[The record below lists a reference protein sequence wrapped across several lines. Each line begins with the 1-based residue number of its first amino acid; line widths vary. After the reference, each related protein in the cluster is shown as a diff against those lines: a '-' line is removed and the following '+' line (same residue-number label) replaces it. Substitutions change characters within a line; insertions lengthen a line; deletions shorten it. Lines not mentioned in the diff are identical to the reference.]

1 MNHATIDFETKSK
14 VDIKKA
20 GGWRYSEDPST
31 DVLCLKFRLPG
42 SDVMGHWDPQF
53 ESLESDPLEP
63 LKPLFEWI
71 QKGGL
76 VEAHNAQFEE
86 AIWQNVMVK
95 KYGCPN
101 VRPSQWRCSASKA
114 AALALPR
121 SLEEVGGALQLP
133 IEKDMEGRRLMLK
146 MSKPKKPL
154 KADKEYWLADPD
166 IRLLDDKITFV
177 HDPSGEEF
185 VLWNED
191 PKDMIRLFEYCTRD
205 VETEEVAS
213 EAMLD
218 LSPDELKIWQLD
230 QEINRRGIFCD
241 VPLIEKSLK
250 FIERYSKILTKEL
263 QEVTN
268 GEIQTSG
275 QVKKILAWLESEG
288 VFGMDSLAKDKI
300 EEALGWDFLS
310 PNARRVLE
318 IRQLLALTSPKKLK
332 AMLTMAGAD
341 HRIRGTLMYHG
352 ASTGRWSG
360 KGIQPQNLPRGT
372 VKDVDSCIKALENDS
387 YEDFAH
393 KYPDVLGAVSSC
405 IRGMLRA
412 PEGKK
417 LYCADFS
424 SIESRALF
432 WLADDVGGLEIY
444 HTHGKVY
451 ESMAADIY
459 NVKMEDI
466 QKGSF
471 ERQLGK
477 QAILGCGYQMGWKTF
492 IDTCAGYGIAIT
504 EDQSKMAV
512 TAYRTK
518 FKRVKEF
525 WYEAEAAAIEAV
537 LKPGKVI
544 QNGKVCW
551 KKVGKYLFCKLPSG
565 RKIAYYDPQIRRGET
580 PWGDPKDLLTFM
592 GVDSKIRKWTRQ
604 KTYGGKLVE
613 NITQAVA
620 RDFMAAAMLREE
632 EAGYEIILTVHD
644 ELLCESDENFGSL
657 EEFEN
662 LMAIVPDWGKGC
674 PIEVEGWEGKRFKK

>member
-31 DVLCLKFRLPG
+31 DVLVLKFRIPG
-42 SDVMGHWDPQF
+42 SEIMGHWDPVF
-53 ESLESDPLEP
+53 ETLEEDPLEP

-71 QKGGL
+71 ENGGL
-76 VEAHNAQFEE
+76 IEAHNAQFEE

-121 SLEEVGGALQLP
+121 SLEEVGKALHLP

-154 KADKEYWLADPD
+154 KADKEKWLSDPD
-166 IRLLDDKITFV
+166 IRLLDDKMTFY
-177 HDPSGEEF
+177 HDPSGEEIT
-185 VLWNED
+185 LWNEE
-191 PKDMIRLFEYCTRD
+191 PKDMLRLFEYCTRD

-218 LSPDELKIWQLD
+218 LSPSELKVWQLD
-230 QEINRRGIFCD
+230 QTINRRGIFCD
-241 VPLIEKSLK
+241 VPLIKKSLT
-250 FIERYSKILTKEL
+250 FIEKYSEVLTKEL

-268 GEIQTSG
+268 GEIKTSG
-275 QVKKILAWLESEG
+275 QVKKILEWLEDEG
-288 VFGMDSLAKDKI
+288 VFMDSLAKANI

-332 AMLTMAGAD
+332 AMLTMVGEGD
-341 HRIRGTLMYHG
+341 RIRGTLMYHG

-372 VKDVDSCIKALENDS
+372 VKDVDSCIEALEKDS
-387 YEDFAH
+387 YEEFSE

-405 IRGMLRA
+405 IRGMLCAA
-412 PEGKK
+412 PGKK

-432 WLADDVGGLEIY
+432 WLADEIGGLEIY

-459 NVKMEDI
+459 GVPMESI
-466 QKGSF
+466 KKGSF

-492 IDTCAGYGIAIT
+492 IDTCAGYGIEIT
-504 EDQSKMAV
+504 KEQSQMAV
-512 TAYRTK
+512 NAYRMK
-518 FKRVKEF
+518 FERVKAF

-565 RKIAYYDPQIRRGET
+565 RKLAYYDPQIRRGET

-620 RDFMAAAMLREE
+620 RDFMVEAMLREE
-632 EAGYEIILTVHD
+632 AAGYEIILTVHD
-644 ELLCESDENFGSL
+644 ELLCESPEDFGSL

-662 LMAIVPDWGKGC
+662 LMAIIPDWGKGC